1 MNSDDKDE
9 EMVELFKSFGAHD
22 DNGVITVGGLEK
34 ALQEG
39 GDSMKEAELNMLFEE
54 LAGASKRPSLSA
66 ERRYVRAQGI
76 SF

>member
-1 MNSDDKDE
+1 MNAEEKDE

-22 DNGVITVGGLEK
+22 VNGIITVASLDK

-39 GDSMKEAELNMLFEE
+39 GDGFKQSELNMLFEE
-54 LAGASKRPSLSA
+54 LAGAAKRPSLPA

-76 SF
+76 NF